1 MRRVTTL
8 ASALLAGAL
17 VLTACG
23 GSSDLRP
30 TRRRGSGSSSSAPK
44 SDLKVGLAYDIGGR
58 GDQSFNDA
66 AAAGLDK
73 AKADLGIDGKEL
85 EAAAA
90 ARPTP
95 PRRSACALLAS
106 AATTRSSRSASPTP
120 ARSRGRQG
128 LPGHQVRHHRRRG
141 SGAAPNIANLTFAEE
156 QGSYLVGVAA
166 GAEDARPTTSAS
178 SAASTCR

>member
-1 MRRVTTL
+1 MRRVTRL

-23 GSSDLRP
+23 GSSDTSSTDTTP
-30 TRRRGSGSSSSAPK
+30 GSGAAAAAPPK

-73 AKADLGIDGKEL
+73 AKADLGVETKEL
-85 EAAAA
+85 EASNGEPSP
-90 ARPTP
+90 R
-95 PRRSACALLAS
+95 RRSACALLAT

-120 ARSRGRQG
+120 AAVGEGRQG
-128 LPGHQVRHHRRRG
+128 DTRTPSSRSSTTRQPW
-141 SGAAPNIANLTFAEE
+141 A
-156 QGSYLVGVAA
+156 
-166 GAEDARPTTSAS
+166 TTSPTCCSPRSRARSWSAS
-178 SAASTCR
+178 PRR